1 MNKLGIYIRSILLPV
16 IGGAIVG
23 IITSQSID
31 YNALKQ
37 PPLAPPSVL
46 FPIVWTILYILMGVS
61 YGILKSKEQTDKDV
75 DLIYYGQLIVNYLWS
90 FIFFVFKWRFL
101 AILWIILLAVL
112 VVIMI
117 TRFYRKDKT
126 AGLLQI
132 PYLLW
137 VLFATYLTIGVYV
150 LNV

>member
-1 MNKLGIYIRSILLPV
+1 MNKLGIYIRSIVLPV
-16 IGGAIVG
+16 LGGAIVG

-37 PPLAPPSVL
+37 PPLSPPSAL
-46 FPIVWTILYILMGVS
+46 FPIVWTILYVLMGVS

-90 FIFFVFKWRFL
+90 FIFFVFKWRFF
-101 AILWIILLAVL
+101 AIFWIILLAVF

-117 TRFYRKDKT
+117 ARFYRKDKI

-137 VLFATYLTIGVYV
+137 VLFATYLTIGVYF

>member
-16 IGGAIVG
+16 LGGAIVG

-37 PPLAPPSVL
+37 PPLAPPSAL

-90 FIFFVFKWRFL
+90 FIFFVFKWRFF

-117 TRFYRKDKT
+117 TRFYGKDKT

>member
-1 MNKLGIYIRSILLPV
+1 
-16 IGGAIVG
+16 
-23 IITSQSID
+23 
-31 YNALKQ
+31 
-37 PPLAPPSVL
+37 
-46 FPIVWTILYILMGVS
+46 MGVS

-90 FIFFVFKWRFL
+90 FIFFVFKWRFF
-101 AILWIILLAVL
+101 AIFWIILLAVF

-117 TRFYRKDKT
+117 ARFYRKDKI

-137 VLFATYLTIGVYV
+137 VLFATYLTIGVYF

>member
-1 MNKLGIYIRSILLPV
+1 MNKLGIYIRSIVLPV
-16 IGGAIVG
+16 LGGAIVG

-37 PPLAPPSVL
+37 PQLSPPSAL
-46 FPIVWTILYILMGVS
+46 FPIVWTILYVLMGVS

-90 FIFFVFKWRFL
+90 FTFFVFKWRFF
-101 AILWIILLAVL
+101 AIFWIILLAVF

-117 TRFYRKDKT
+117 ARFYRKDKI

-137 VLFATYLTIGVYV
+137 VLFATYLTIGVYF

>member
-16 IGGAIVG
+16 LGGAIVG

-90 FIFFVFKWRFL
+90 FIFFVFKWRFF

-117 TRFYRKDKT
+117 TRFYGKDKT

>member
-1 MNKLGIYIRSILLPV
+1 MNELGIYIRSILLPV
-16 IGGAIVG
+16 LGGAIVG

-37 PPLAPPSVL
+37 PPLAPPSAL

-90 FIFFVFKWRFL
+90 FIFFVFKWRFF

-117 TRFYRKDKT
+117 TRFYGKDKT

>member
-1 MNKLGIYIRSILLPV
+1 MNKISTYIRSVLLPV

-31 YNALKQ
+31 YNTLKQ
-37 PPLAPPSVL
+37 PPLALPSVL

-61 YGILKSKEQTDKDV
+61 YGILKSKEQTDKDI

-90 FIFFVFKWRFL
+90 FIFFVFKWRFI

-112 VVIMI
+112 VIIMI
-117 TRFYRKDKT
+117 TKFYRKNSL

-137 VLFATYLTIGVYV
+137 VIFASYLNISFYF
-150 LNV
+150 LNR

>member
-16 IGGAIVG
+16 LGGAIVG

-37 PPLAPPSVL
+37 PPLAPPSAL

-117 TRFYRKDKT
+117 TRFYGKDKT

>member
-1 MNKLGIYIRSILLPV
+1 MNKISIYIRSILLTV

-31 YNALKQ
+31 YNVLKQ
-37 PPLAPPSVL
+37 PPLAPPSAL
-46 FPIVWTILYILMGVS
+46 FPIVWAILYILMGVS
-61 YGILKSKEQTDKDV
+61 YGILKSKEQTDKDI

-90 FIFFVFKWRFL
+90 FIFFVFKWRFF
-101 AILWIILLAVL
+101 AILWIVLLAVL
-112 VVIMI
+112 VVVMI
-117 TRFYRKDKT
+117 ARFYRKDKT

-137 VLFATYLTIGVYV
+137 VLFATYLTIGIYF
-150 LNV
+150 LNK

>member
-1 MNKLGIYIRSILLPV
+1 MNKLGIYIRSIVLPV
-16 IGGAIVG
+16 LGGVIVG

-37 PPLAPPSVL
+37 PPLSPPSAL
-46 FPIVWTILYILMGVS
+46 FPIVWTILYVLMGVS
-61 YGILKSKEQTDKDV
+61 YGILQSKEQTDQDV

-90 FIFFVFKWRFL
+90 FIFFVFKWRFF
-101 AILWIILLAVL
+101 AIFWIILLAVF

-117 TRFYRKDKT
+117 ARFYRKDKI

-137 VLFATYLTIGVYV
+137 VLFATYLTIGVYF

>member
-16 IGGAIVG
+16 LGGAIVG

-46 FPIVWTILYILMGVS
+46 FPIVWTILYFLMGVS
-61 YGILKSKEQTDKDV
+61 YGILKSKEQTDKDI
-75 DLIYYGQLIVNYLWS
+75 DLIYFGQLIVNYLWS

>member
-1 MNKLGIYIRSILLPV
+1 MNKISIYIRSILLTV

-31 YNALKQ
+31 YNVLKQ
-37 PPLAPPSVL
+37 PPLAPPSAL

-61 YGILKSKEQTDKDV
+61 YGILKSKEQTDKDI

-90 FIFFVFKWRFL
+90 FIFFVFKWRFF
-101 AILWIILLAVL
+101 AILWIVLLAVL
-112 VVIMI
+112 VIVMI
-117 TRFYRKDKT
+117 ARFYRKDKT

-137 VLFATYLTIGVYV
+137 VLFATYLTIGIYF
-150 LNV
+150 LNK

>member
-1 MNKLGIYIRSILLPV
+1 
-16 IGGAIVG
+16 
-23 IITSQSID
+23 
-31 YNALKQ
+31 
-37 PPLAPPSVL
+37 
-46 FPIVWTILYILMGVS
+46 MGVS

-90 FIFFVFKWRFL
+90 FIFFVFKWRFF

-117 TRFYRKDKT
+117 TRFYGKDKT

-137 VLFATYLTIGVYV
+137 ILFATYLNLAIYL
-150 LNV
+150 LNR

>member
-1 MNKLGIYIRSILLPV
+1 MNKISIYIRSILLTV

-31 YNALKQ
+31 YNVLKQ
-37 PPLAPPSVL
+37 PPLAPPSAL

-61 YGILKSKEQTDKDV
+61 YGILKSKEQTDKDI

-90 FIFFVFKWRFL
+90 FIFFVFKWRFF
-101 AILWIILLAVL
+101 AILWIVLLAVL
-112 VVIMI
+112 VVVMI
-117 TRFYRKDKT
+117 ARFYRKDKT

-137 VLFATYLTIGVYV
+137 VLFATYLTIGIYF
-150 LNV
+150 LNK